1 LEVAGFEDG
10 GGFWC
15 VSLFLLGGGFY
26 AGAVGE
32 GRCDE
37 GAAEDVVF
45 CDVLDLVVGFLAGA
59 GIFKI
64 GESIVS

>member
-1 LEVAGFEDG
+1 MEVAGFEDG
-10 GGFWC
+10 WGFWC
-15 VSLFLLGGGFY
+15 GSLFLLGGGFY

-32 GRCDE
+32 GCCDE

-45 CDVLDLVVGFLAGA
+45 GDVLDLVVGFLAGA